1 MRSDELGGSPHTH
14 TRQKGSCK
22 PPPCAWWVGPW
33 PKIENSDNYKP
44 YRQPIDNRLRMGSI
58 RPPFA
63 KVEASRPDF
72 DHSAPLTFTKSPNPH
87 WKQGQ
92 GGNDNQASL
101 EKNHVEI
108 DPYEMGR
115 SPNLNYKLMIS
126 AVVPRPIG
134 LLSTRS
140 KDGQTVNL
148 APFSFTQMVNFD
160 PPIIVVGITGEPNPP
175 KDSLRNIL
183 ETGECV
189 VNTVSEHHLEA
200 VNHCSINVPHG
211 VSEFELSGL
220 HTAPCTTVKAPR
232 VKESIFSIEAKLV
245 ETKEWESRA
254 NPGKKSGV
262 MVILEGTRF
271 WAREDA
277 INDERSLLDPTILRP
292 VARLGGISYM
302 RATTIMEIPRPSVDQ
317 ATPASATSSY
327 PPRI

>member
-1 MRSDELGGSPHTH
+1 
-14 TRQKGSCK
+14 
-22 PPPCAWWVGPW
+22 
-33 PKIENSDNYKP
+33 
-44 YRQPIDNRLRMGSI
+44 MGSV

-63 KVEASRPDF
+63 EVEASRPDF
-72 DHSAPLTFTKSPNPH
+72 DHSTPLTFIKSPNPK

-92 GGNDNQASL
+92 GGNDGQASL

-108 DPYEMGR
+108 DPYEAGR
-115 SPNLNYKLMIS
+115 PANLNYKLLIS

-140 KDGQTVNL
+140 KDGKTVNV

-160 PPIIVVGITGEPNPP
+160 PPIIVVGFTGDPNPP

-200 VNHCSINVPHG
+200 VNHCSISVPHG
-211 VSEFELSGL
+211 ISEFDLTGL
-220 HTAPCTTVKAPR
+220 HQAPCATVKAPR

-277 INDERSLLDPTILRP
+277 IDGEKSLLDPAVLRP
-292 VARLGGISYM
+292 VARLGGISYL
-302 RATTIMEIPRPSVDQ
+302 RATNVMEIPRPSAKQ
-317 ATPASATSSY
+317 AAQVSATSSY
-327 PPRI
+327 PAHIARLRSSTQ